1 MKTKKI
7 SQKKSAVTMWQ
18 NIYVSNKHVLDYD
31 VNVIF
36 ADLNEVLNDGT
47 TYISKCCV
55 LFLIIIL
62 TVILPV
68 WQYLTWIAD
77 SD

>member
-7 SQKKSAVTMWQ
+7 MWQ
-18 NIYVSNKHVLDYD
+18 HIYVSNKHVLDYD

-55 LFLIIIL
+55 LFLIIN
-62 TVILPV
+62 
-68 WQYLTWIAD
+68 
-77 SD
+77 

>member
-18 NIYVSNKHVLDYD
+18 HIYVSNKHVLDYD

-36 ADLNEVLNDGT
+36 ANKWRT

-55 LFLIIIL
+55 LFLIIN
-62 TVILPV
+62 
-68 WQYLTWIAD
+68 
-77 SD
+77 